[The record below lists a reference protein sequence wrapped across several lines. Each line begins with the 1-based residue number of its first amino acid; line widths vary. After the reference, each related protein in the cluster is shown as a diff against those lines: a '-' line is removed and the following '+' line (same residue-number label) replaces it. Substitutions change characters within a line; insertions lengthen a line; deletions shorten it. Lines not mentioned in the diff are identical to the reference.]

1 VNPDITTKRLVLLRR
16 MWNFDQKSMANAIGV
31 SHRTWQRI
39 EYADTRITVD
49 ILFKLAKVF
58 QVSPGFFVESCVPLN
73 APWVCSRCAYY
84 NSWLATDVSKN
95 LRTKIQPL
103 LETWLSALDAGFRDP
118 GSRHWP
124 LCEVSLETF
133 YLNPTAQKLLNL
145 PLPQYSLCEM
155 FKDKTKIAL
164 LFERLLGDAPGKRY
178 ALCAF
183 QPTFAA
189 AGKRTFVQL
198 LRLQKR
204 SWDNPRFVS
213 VIIDA
218 GELEQDFLALDFAC
232 GHTEFQGSNEL
243 SILLHPAVD

>member
-1 VNPDITTKRLVLLRR
+1 MNPDMTIKRLVLLRR

-58 QVSPGFFVESCVPLN
+58 QVSPGYFVESYLPLN
-73 APWVCSRCAYY
+73 APWVCSKCNYY
-84 NSWLATDVSKN
+84 NSRLLTDASKN
-95 LRTKIQPL
+95 LRPKILPL
-103 LETWLSALDAGFRDP
+103 LETWLPGLETGFRDAQF
-118 GSRHWP
+118 RHWP

-133 YLNPTAQKLLNL
+133 YLNPAAQKLLNL
-145 PLPQYSLCEM
+145 PLSQYPVSEM
-155 FKDKTKIAL
+155 FQDKPMIAL
-164 LFERLLGDAPGKRY
+164 LFERLLSDAPGKRY
-178 ALCAF
+178 AFCAVK
-183 QPTFAA
+183 PTFAA

-198 LRLQKR
+198 MRLQKR

-218 GELEQDFLALDFAC
+218 GELESDLLTLDLAC
-232 GHTEFQGSNEL
+232 GHSELQDSKEL
-243 SILLHPAVD
+243 SILLHPPIA